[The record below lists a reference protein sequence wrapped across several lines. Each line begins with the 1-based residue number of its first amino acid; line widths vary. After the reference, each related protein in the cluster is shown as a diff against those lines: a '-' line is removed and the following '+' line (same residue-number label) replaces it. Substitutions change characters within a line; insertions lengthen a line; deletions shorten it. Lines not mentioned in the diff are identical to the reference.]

1 MHFAYY
7 PNRNIS
13 MNHIHILLSR
23 MAYSIFPPCTYSWIC
38 DGIKRDL
45 LSSSSTYV
53 DSKNRVKGEK
63 FQHNFLASLWVFHH
77 FSCSQTNQ
85 TFPLRHK
92 LLPMCH
98 SSTSTASPM
107 LSYLVCAMG
116 HLHLNKLNEYYPSSR
131 INHECDLLGNNIFCI
146 KI

>member
-1 MHFAYY
+1 MWVALVF
-7 PNRNIS
+7 
-13 MNHIHILLSR
+13 LL
-23 MAYSIFPPCTYSWIC
+23 
-38 DGIKRDL
+38 
-45 LSSSSTYV
+45 
-53 DSKNRVKGEK
+53 
-63 FQHNFLASLWVFHH
+63 

-131 INHECDLLGNNIFCI
+131 INHEFDLLCI
-146 KI
+146 KIYKNKLAVTILSNLRFWIFSYRGGKNIFHSKGRFFNSLSKLCKIIGEVLSLPQIIDYSHNNQV